1 MLFSRAVGSNMKT
14 QIKILALALSL
25 AVIGCKKREVN
36 FNYSVVVQDFY
47 TNEFVEGQTVVL
59 ELCEESGGGLEIS
72 CSLIDE
78 KNTDNAGKVSFNGSF
93 IERKRSGHHVYSD
106 IGNGYFSTLKR
117 SIRPDSS
124 NVIIFAKPFVPVQ
137 LSVTSST
144 TIDSLAIF
152 VSVRELHE
160 LINIQDFGIAAN
172 DTTISSFLGV
182 PEEEHF
188 VEIWAFENEALVWK
202 EVSIFFPSHDQ
213 NNLLEVKK

>member
-1 MLFSRAVGSNMKT
+1 MKT

-59 ELCEESGGGLEIS
+59 ELCEENGGGFQEPVIS

-78 KNTDNAGKVSFNGSF
+78 KKTDNAGKVSYSGSF
-93 IERKRSGHHVYSD
+93 IERNRSGHHVYSD
-106 IGNGYFSTLKR
+106 TGNGYFSTVKR

-124 NVIIFAKPFVPVQ
+124 NVIIYAKPFVPIQ

-144 TIDSLAIF
+144 TIDSLAIL

-160 LINIQDFGIAAN
+160 LINIEDFGIAAN

-188 VEIWAFENEALVWK
+188 VEVWAFENEALVWE
-202 EVSIFFPSHDQ
+202 EVSIFFPSYDQ